1 MNHIYCTECGAKV
14 EYAYSKPKFCSGC
27 GEKLGGLH
35 QSIKKTEKTVKN
47 TSLAEDETEVDEVPT
62 LLGGLNVDIESD
74 GNHVFELNSLV
85 GEESDKKEV
94 REKRSRSI
102 DDFIDD
108 RRG

>member
-1 MNHIYCTECGAKV
+1 M
-14 EYAYSKPKFCSGC
+14 
-27 GEKLGGLH
+27 GLKWNTLTLNLNFV
-35 QSIKKTEKTVKN
+35 QVVVKSLADCNKASKKTEKTVKN
-47 TSLAEDETEVDEVPT
+47 TSLAEDETEIDEVPT

-85 GEESDKKEV
+85 GEEGNKKEV
-94 REKRSRSI
+94 RAKRSRSI